1 MLLQGKVAVV
11 TGSGRGV
18 GRGIA
23 LALAREGAKVV
34 INDVGCEVDGRGS
47 AQDPAA
53 QVVNEIKAMGGDA
66 APNYDSVASFSGA
79 ENIIKTA
86 VEKFGRIDILV
97 NNAGIVRDKSIAKMT
112 EDDFDAV
119 LAVHLKGTF
128 NCGRHAIPIM
138 REQGYGRVINIT
150 SSAGL
155 RGNFGQS
162 NYGAAKAGIMGL
174 TLVWAIELGKYGVTV
189 NAMAPAGLTRMVGT
203 IPGMEGKEPPPEMN
217 AELNGP
223 MVAFLASE
231 KAAHVNGQIFGRR
244 GFGYTIFQQLA
255 PDRHDVQARRPER
268 ERDRHQ
274 LRRRV
279 PRTPPAHRHP
289 ADAEGRTQKISAG
302 SSPRRHEDHRDS
314 PESLTS
320 CPSCL
325 RGELLVLQEGSLDGW
340 DHFIRGVRPDVPL
353 AVRRDRCRRPQGG
366 RRQRRALGRELR

>member
-138 REQGYGRVINIT
+138 RDQGYGRVINIT

-203 IPGMEGKEPPPEMN
+203 IPGMEGKEPPAEMN

-244 GFGYTIFQQLA
+244 GFGYTIFQQPKPIAMMYKPGGLSA
-255 PDRHDVQARRPER
+255 SEIAANFDGVFLDHLQTIGIPQMRREEP
-268 ERDRHQ
+268 
-274 LRRRV
+274 
-279 PRTPPAHRHP
+279 
-289 ADAEGRTQKISAG
+289 KK
-302 SSPRRHEDHRDS
+302 
-314 PESLTS
+314 
-320 CPSCL
+320 
-325 RGELLVLQEGSLDGW
+325 
-340 DHFIRGVRPDVPL
+340 
-353 AVRRDRCRRPQGG
+353 
-366 RRQRRALGRELR
+366 

>member
-53 QVVNEIKAMGGDA
+53 QVVKEIKAMGGDA

-128 NCGRHAIPIM
+128 NCGRHAIPLM

-244 GFGYTIFQQLA
+244 GFGYTIFQQ
-255 PDRHDVQARRPER
+255 PRPIAMMYKPGG
-268 ERDRHQ
+268 
-274 LRRRV
+274 L
-279 PRTPPAHRHP
+279 
-289 ADAEGRTQKISAG
+289 SASEIAANFDG
-302 SSPRRHEDHRDS
+302 VFLEH
-314 PESLTS
+314 
-320 CPSCL
+320 
-325 RGELLVLQEGSLDGW
+325 LQPIG
-340 DHFIRGVRPDVPL
+340 I
-353 AVRRDRCRRPQGG
+353 PQM
-366 RRQRRALGRELR
+366 RKEEPKK

>member
-53 QVVNEIKAMGGDA
+53 QVVKEIKALGGDA

-97 NNAGIVRDKSIAKMT
+97 NNAGIVRDRSIGKMS
-112 EDDFDAV
+112 EEDFDAV

-128 NCGRHAIPIM
+128 NCGRHAIPLM
-138 REQGYGRVINIT
+138 RDQGYGRIINIT

-174 TLVWAIELGKYGVTV
+174 TLVWVIELGKYGVTV

-217 AELNGP
+217 PELNGP

-244 GFGYTIFQQLA
+244 GFGFTIFQQL
-255 PDRHDVQARRPER
+255 R
-268 ERDRHQ
+268 
-274 LRRRV
+274 
-279 PRTPPAHRHP
+279 
-289 ADAEGRTQKISAG
+289 
-302 SSPRRHEDHRDS
+302 
-314 PESLTS
+314 
-320 CPSCL
+320 
-325 RGELLVLQEGSLDGW
+325 
-340 DHFIRGVRPDVPL
+340 PL
-353 AVRRDRCRRPQGG
+353 AMMYKPGGLSASEIAANFDGVFLEHLQPIGIPQM
-366 RRQRRALGRELR
+366 RKEEPKK

>member
-47 AQDPAA
+47 AEDPAA
-53 QVVNEIKAMGGDA
+53 QVVKEIKALGSDA

-97 NNAGIVRDKSIAKMT
+97 NNAGIVRDRSIAKMS
-112 EDDFDAV
+112 EEDFDAV

-128 NCGRHAIPIM
+128 NCGRHAVPLM
-138 REQGYGRVINIT
+138 REQGYGRIINIT

-217 AELNGP
+217 PELNGP
-223 MVAFLASE
+223 MVAYLASE

-244 GFGYTIFQQLA
+244 GFGYTIFQQPRPIAMMYKPGGLSA
-255 PDRHDVQARRPER
+255 SEIAANFNGVFLEHLQPIGIPEMRLRAQARE
-268 ERDRHQ
+268 
-274 LRRRV
+274 
-279 PRTPPAHRHP
+279 
-289 ADAEGRTQKISAG
+289 QKK
-302 SSPRRHEDHRDS
+302 E
-314 PESLTS
+314 
-320 CPSCL
+320 
-325 RGELLVLQEGSLDGW
+325 
-340 DHFIRGVRPDVPL
+340 
-353 AVRRDRCRRPQGG
+353 
-366 RRQRRALGRELR
+366 

>member
-47 AQDPAA
+47 AEDPAA
-53 QVVNEIKAMGGDA
+53 QVVKEIKALGSDA

-79 ENIIKTA
+79 ENIIRTA
-86 VEKFGRIDILV
+86 VEKFGRLDILV
-97 NNAGIVRDKSIAKMT
+97 NNAGIVRDRSIAKMS
-112 EDDFDAV
+112 EEDFDAV
-119 LAVHLKGTF
+119 LGVHLKGSF
-128 NCGRHAIPIM
+128 NCGRHAIPLM
-138 REQGYGRVINIT
+138 REQGFGRIINIT

-174 TLVWAIELGKYGVTV
+174 TLVWAIELGKYGITV

-217 AELNGP
+217 PELNGP

-244 GFGYTIFQQLA
+244 GFGYTIFQQ
-255 PDRHDVQARRPER
+255 PRPIAMMYKPGG
-268 ERDRHQ
+268 
-274 LRRRV
+274 L
-279 PRTPPAHRHP
+279 
-289 ADAEGRTQKISAG
+289 SASEIAANFDG
-302 SSPRRHEDHRDS
+302 VFLEH
-314 PESLTS
+314 
-320 CPSCL
+320 
-325 RGELLVLQEGSLDGW
+325 LQPIG
-340 DHFIRGVRPDVPL
+340 I
-353 AVRRDRCRRPQGG
+353 PQM
-366 RRQRRALGRELR
+366 RKDEPKK

>member
-47 AQDPAA
+47 AQDPAT
-53 QVVNEIKAMGGDA
+53 QVVNEIKALGGDA

-97 NNAGIVRDKSIAKMT
+97 NNAGIVRDRSIAKMS

-128 NCGRHAIPIM
+128 NCGRHAVPHM
-138 REQGYGRVINIT
+138 REQGYGRIINIT

-217 AELNGP
+217 PELNGP

-244 GFGYTIFQQLA
+244 GFGYTIFQQL
-255 PDRHDVQARRPER
+255 RPIAMMYKPGG
-268 ERDRHQ
+268 
-274 LRRRV
+274 L
-279 PRTPPAHRHP
+279 
-289 ADAEGRTQKISAG
+289 SASEIAANFDG
-302 SSPRRHEDHRDS
+302 VFLEH
-314 PESLTS
+314 
-320 CPSCL
+320 
-325 RGELLVLQEGSLDGW
+325 LQPIG
-340 DHFIRGVRPDVPL
+340 I
-353 AVRRDRCRRPQGG
+353 PQM
-366 RRQRRALGRELR
+366 RKEEPKK

>member
-1 MLLQGKVAVV
+1 VV

-86 VEKFGRIDILV
+86 VERFGRLDILV

-203 IPGMEGKEPPPEMN
+203 IPGMEGKVPPPEMN

-244 GFGYTIFQQLA
+244 GFGYTIFQQLRPIA
-255 PDRHDVQARRPER
+255 MMYKPGGLSASEIAANFDGVFLEHLQPIGIPQMRREEP
-268 ERDRHQ
+268 
-274 LRRRV
+274 
-279 PRTPPAHRHP
+279 
-289 ADAEGRTQKISAG
+289 KK
-302 SSPRRHEDHRDS
+302 
-314 PESLTS
+314 
-320 CPSCL
+320 
-325 RGELLVLQEGSLDGW
+325 
-340 DHFIRGVRPDVPL
+340 
-353 AVRRDRCRRPQGG
+353 
-366 RRQRRALGRELR
+366 

>member
-53 QVVNEIKAMGGDA
+53 QVVKEIKAIGGDA

-128 NCGRHAIPIM
+128 NCGRHAIPLM
-138 REQGYGRVINIT
+138 RDQGYGRIINIT

-223 MVAFLASE
+223 MVAFLSSE

-244 GFGYTIFQQLA
+244 GFGFTIFQQLRPIA
-255 PDRHDVQARRPER
+255 MMYKPGGLSASEIAANFDGVFLEHLQPIGIPQMRREEP
-268 ERDRHQ
+268 
-274 LRRRV
+274 
-279 PRTPPAHRHP
+279 
-289 ADAEGRTQKISAG
+289 KK
-302 SSPRRHEDHRDS
+302 
-314 PESLTS
+314 
-320 CPSCL
+320 
-325 RGELLVLQEGSLDGW
+325 
-340 DHFIRGVRPDVPL
+340 
-353 AVRRDRCRRPQGG
+353 
-366 RRQRRALGRELR
+366 

>member
-217 AELNGP
+217 AELNGRP
-223 MVAFLASE
+223 DLRPSRLWVHDLPTATA
-231 KAAHVNGQIFGRR
+231 
-244 GFGYTIFQQLA
+244 
-255 PDRHDVQARRPER
+255 DRHDVQAGWSER
-268 ERDRHQ
+268 ERDRRQ
-274 LRRRV
+274 LRRRLS
-279 PRTPPAHRHP
+279 RAPPAHRHP
-289 ADAEGRTQKISAG
+289 ADAAGRTQKVDG
-302 SSPRRHEDHRDS
+302 QFSPRKHEDHRDS
-314 PESLTS
+314 PE
-320 CPSCL
+320 
-325 RGELLVLQEGSLDGW
+325 
-340 DHFIRGVRPDVPL
+340 
-353 AVRRDRCRRPQGG
+353 
-366 RRQRRALGRELR
+366 